1 MDIKL
6 IVAII
11 GLIGVGASALIQF
24 FLGRRAEKSKKILEI
39 RTQAYLDFINIISEI
54 ASSAKHRD
62 KRTLEQLQKLT
73 QAKSRIALIGSA
85 EVVLEMRK
93 FFSGTN
99 FLITDES
106 FLAFSM
112 LISAMRKDLTKSDS
126 IEIGVLRDVIFGTRE
141 HAESPKDVQYI
152 G

>member
-6 IVAII
+6 IVAMI
-11 GLIGVGASALIQF
+11 GLIGVAASALIQF
-24 FLGRRAEKSKKILEI
+24 FLGRRAEKNKKIIEI
-39 RTQAYLDFINIISEI
+39 RTQAYLDFINAVSEI
-54 ASSAKHRD
+54 ASSAKHHD

-93 FFSGTN
+93 FFSGSAFLLTN
-99 FLITDES
+99 ES

-112 LISAMRKDLTKSDS
+112 LISAMRKDLTKSDF
-126 IEIGVLRDVIFGTRE
+126 IEIEVLRDVLFGKRE
-141 HAESPKDVQYI
+141 NE
-152 G
+152 